1 MPSFITHHV
10 FGHEVLKKCTENDGL
25 RIIRENESAFNWG
38 LQGPDLLFFRKALS
52 GKSTLHPYGN
62 KMHSDRDVGGLL
74 SDMKKYIYGV
84 QGEKQKETLLSYF
97 YGFILHYCLDSTMH
111 PYVYALQLREEAKSD
126 NLKRT
131 GIHARIESNIDSAI
145 YPLFSGGQSATD
157 LDLKQYAYTDEMT
170 SLVEGLYRTVLL
182 ERYGIDVPKG
192 EIVASFSDA
201 YFLERLLIDK
211 SGIIYPLANFIEGIL
226 GKQGKYTGNVKTK
239 TPFDR
244 DVLNTKR
251 KSWSSPWHKYEQN
264 YLSVLDLFES
274 AMLCGKKLLYTKEA
288 YPDGLV
294 PFDNGN
300 PKNEDS

>member
-10 FGHEVLKKCTENDGL
+10 FGHEVLKKCTEGDVL
-25 RIIRENESAFNWG
+25 RIIWENESAFNWG

-62 KMHSDRDVGGLL
+62 TMHSDRDVGGLL

-97 YGFILHYCLDSTMH
+97 YGFLLHYCLDSTVH
-111 PYVYALQLREEAKSD
+111 PYVYALQEREAGKTPTLNTSY
-126 NLKRT
+126 
-131 GIHARIESNIDSAI
+131 IHARIESDIDSAI
-145 YPLFSGGQSATD
+145 YPLFSGGQSATEF
-157 LDLKQYAYTDEMT
+157 DLKQYAYTDEMT

-182 ERYGIDVPKG
+182 ERYGINVLEG
-192 EIVASFSDA
+192 EIISSFSDA

-226 GKQGKYTGNVKTK
+226 GKQGKYTGNIKTK
-239 TPFDR
+239 APFDR

-251 KSWSSPWHKYEQN
+251 NAWSSPWHNEQN
-264 YLSVLDLFES
+264 YLSVLDLFDS

-288 YPDGLV
+288 YTEGLA

-300 PKNEDS
+300 LKEGI